1 MDVGNKDKELPPSTY
16 INRVIQPGDKVQ
28 INACGRSDSASGT
41 TGELDVVDPVVGD
54 KVIRHLYWDCPWGSK
69 KNTWT
74 ISESNSK
81 WIVES
86 TGANLDSGALGTITV
101 EFFDKPGL

>member
-69 KNTWT
+69 DNQWI
-74 ISESNSK
+74 ISQSNSK
-81 WIVES
+81 WQVYS
-86 TGANLDSGALGTITV
+86 SGANYYGGALGNITV
-101 EFFDKPGL
+101 DVVNKPGM